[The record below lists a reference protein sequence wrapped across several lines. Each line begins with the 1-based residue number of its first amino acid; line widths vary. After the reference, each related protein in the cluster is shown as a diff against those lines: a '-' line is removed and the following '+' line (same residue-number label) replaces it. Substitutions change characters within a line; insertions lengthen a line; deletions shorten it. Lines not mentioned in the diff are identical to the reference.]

1 VKKILD
7 SFVNILFHS
16 LFYVFTDVEG
26 KFVIGMGMMAYNA
39 DMAEC
44 QEVEKEEQNSICLL
58 ILLITV

>member
-1 VKKILD
+1 MKKILD

-44 QEVEKEEQNSICLL
+44 QEVEKKSKTQFVC
-58 ILLITV
+58 